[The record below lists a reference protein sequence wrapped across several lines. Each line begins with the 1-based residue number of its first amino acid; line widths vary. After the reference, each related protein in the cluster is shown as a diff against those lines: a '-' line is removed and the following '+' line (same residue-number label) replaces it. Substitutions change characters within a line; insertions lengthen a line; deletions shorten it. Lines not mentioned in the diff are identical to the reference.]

1 MTISRRQWLAG
12 SALLGPLATHP
23 QPPSR
28 TDPPFYPAIAQALL
42 RHAVNA
48 VNAMLQSPPRD
59 PRPFAAAHAVA
70 ELVFAHFEETGFQ
83 SMLARSPGHPP

>member
-12 SALLGPLATHP
+12 SALLGPLATHS

-48 VNAMLQSPPRD
+48 VNVLQSLLRD
-59 PRPFAAAHAVA
+59 PRPFAAARAVA